1 MSLYIPEVKI
11 PQDKQSILMWLSS
24 DGTVAY
30 YVGTYPKLGG
40 EVKAIEIPDHG
51 NLIDRE
57 AFRKDMDN
65 HYPFDRYTQSSHGTE
80 DVAKSK
86 MIQLLSEAEIL
97 IPAEG
102 MENDTKG

>member
-1 MSLYIPEVKI
+1 MSLYIPEVKV

-24 DGTVAY
+24 DGTVSY
-30 YVGTYPKLGG
+30 YVGTYPTLGG
-40 EVKAIEIPDHG
+40 VVKCIELSDHG

-57 AFRKDMDN
+57 EFIKEMDN
-65 HYPFDRYTQSSHGTE
+65 HYPFDKHTQSKHGIE

-102 MENDTKG
+102 IGNDTKG